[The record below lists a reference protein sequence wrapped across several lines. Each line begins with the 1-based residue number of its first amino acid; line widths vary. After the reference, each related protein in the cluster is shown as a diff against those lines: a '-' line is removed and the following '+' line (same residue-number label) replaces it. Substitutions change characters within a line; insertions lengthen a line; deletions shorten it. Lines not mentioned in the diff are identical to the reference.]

1 MIIFLCSTLY
11 LTLKGTIN
19 WKYKKTPNDA
29 NFMEFLYVLV
39 KNMLPKATY
48 DSKYNLIILTKSAL

>member
-19 WKYKKTPNDA
+19 WKYKKTPSDA

-39 KNMLPKATY
+39 KNMLPKAIY
-48 DSKYNLIILTKSAL
+48 DSKYNLIILSKSAL

>member
-11 LTLKGTIN
+11 LTLKGTTD

-39 KNMLPKATY
+39 KNMLSKAIH
-48 DSKYNLIILTKSAL
+48 DSKYDYLI